1 MSEDLKLSL
10 ERKRKNRRPVGGT
23 FIVLLI
29 LVLAVSVFNLVW
41 MLRGGGGSRQDAGAG
56 LSAGKLEELALKLEK
71 QHLPSAAARAWTG
84 YLEAERPGGE
94 EAARIWYRIGKLFQE
109 NGEYE
114 RALEAYYRSEGLAGI
129 DELETE
135 IARRT
140 AECLESLGK
149 FAALQLELESRTAVL
164 GIDTT
169 AGGGAIV
176 AEIGTWKI
184 SRAELDM
191 MIEDQIEASFSQ
203 MAGVATPEQIREQK
217 EKILQQ
223 VIAEGGRSG
232 YLEQFIAEEL
242 LYRKAREERT
252 YEKPE
257 VRKLMER
264 IERTVLASQYLQT
277 KFEGITVTEEELQAY
292 FEAHKAEFEKDGV
305 QQSFDEVRNAVWGAV
320 RRQKEQEIQQRVV
333 GELMN
338 LYDVVIHRSQLGGK

>member
-10 ERKRKNRRPVGGT
+10 ERKRTHKRRSGGT

-29 LVLAVSVFNLVW
+29 LVLAVSLFNLVW
-41 MLRGGGGSRQDAGAG
+41 MLRGGAGSKPGAGAG

-71 QHLPSAAARAWTG
+71 QHLPSSAAGAWMD

-94 EAARIWYRIGKLFQE
+94 KAARIWYRIGKLFQE

-114 RALEAYYRSEGLAGI
+114 RALEAYYRSEALAGI

-140 AECLESLGK
+140 AECLENLGK
-149 FAALQLELESRTAVL
+149 FAALQLELESRTAVP

-191 MIEDQIEASFSQ
+191 MIEDQIDASINQ
-203 MAGVATPEQIREQK
+203 MAGFATPEQIREQK
-217 EKILQQ
+217 EKLLQQ
-223 VIAEGGRSG
+223 VISEGGRAG

-252 YEKPE
+252 YEKPG
-257 VRKLMER
+257 VRKLMDR
-264 IERTVLASQYLQT
+264 VERTVLASQYLQS
-277 KFEGITVTEEELQAY
+277 KFEGITVTEEELRAY

-305 QQSFDEVRNAVWGAV
+305 QQGFDDVRNAVWGAV

-338 LYDVVIHRSQLGGK
+338 LYDVVIHRSQLGVK